1 MSDGEE
7 NLMKRIVLLLATIA
21 ATVSLALAS
30 LTAGSVVSFGA
41 QPASAQSAAQD
52 GPWVWGWNAWG
63 QLGDGTYT
71 DVYAPAQ
78 VTGLSNVTDVSAG
91 ELSSVVVKSD
101 GTVWGWGPNWNGQLG
116 NGTNTD
122 SNTPVQVSGL
132 TDVKAISAGYV
143 HNLALKSNGTVWGW
157 GWNQNGELGNGTNT
171 DSNTPVQVSGLTDV
185 KAIAAGAYHSLALK
199 NDGTVWAWGADGT
212 GQLGDSTNPEGTYPN
227 SNIPVRVSGLTD
239 VKAIDASGEH
249 SVALKNDGTV
259 WAWGWNYYGQLGDG
273 TKVDSHIPV
282 RVSGLTDVGAID
294 AGWYHNAA
302 LKNDGTVWAWGWNY
316 YGQLGDGT
324 SADSNTPVQVGG
336 LSGATHVTVG
346 SYHTAA
352 LKSDGTAW
360 AWGDNQFG
368 QLGDGTDTATN
379 TPVRVSGI
387 ASVKKVSAGGRHT
400 MALAEKAPDI
410 TPPEV
415 SSTIPTHN
423 ASGVATTANVS
434 ATFFEEGSGIDPDT
448 LTTDTFKVVQVKPT
462 GNVPVAGTVTYDESS
477 QTATFDPS
485 SNLTKG
491 LYRATIT
498 TGVEDRAGNALTN
511 RYAWTFATA
520 GPSRK

>member
-1 MSDGEE
+1 
-7 NLMKRIVLLLATIA
+7 MKRIVLLLATIA

-132 TDVKAISAGYV
+132 TDVKAI
-143 HNLALKSNGTVWGW
+143 
-157 GWNQNGELGNGTNT
+157 
-171 DSNTPVQVSGLTDV
+171 
-185 KAIAAGAYHSLALK
+185 AAGAYHSLALK

-227 SNIPVRVSGLTD
+227 SN
-239 VKAIDASGEH
+239 
-249 SVALKNDGTV
+249 
-259 WAWGWNYYGQLGDG
+259 
-273 TKVDSHIPV
+273 IPV

-415 SSTIPTHN
+415 SSTSPTHN